1 MTLFRCLF
9 APLFADQNQK
19 AIANFL
25 PGFQKFLSYCF
36 IRLRKRLKK
45 GIQKAFILIEVKG
58 TTCFCSRSICRK
70 VNSLG

>member
-9 APLFADQNQK
+9 APQNHK

-25 PGFQKFLSYCF
+25 PGFQKIFSYCF

-45 GIQKAFILIEVKG
+45 GFSKRFILIEVKG
-58 TTCFCSRSICRK
+58 TTCFCSRSI
-70 VNSLG
+70 